1 MSETVVPL
9 LKSSARAIFTRAAMA
24 LNAVSDDATKLTFVT
39 AAATE
44 LAHDLDA
51 IDRLTETALAHG
63 LDPDTVQAA
72 IVKGIKKSPRK
83 KRREMQFT
91 PLSEIDPTPVRWLW
105 PDRVARK
112 FVLFCG
118 PPDVGK
124 TCALLDIAARVS
136 RGDPWP
142 DGSGNAP
149 LGSVLYL
156 TAEDGAAD
164 TIRTRA
170 EAAGADLARV
180 HVLQS
185 VTDEHGKVSTFN
197 LQRDLDLLTGHV
209 RRIGDVAMVAIDPIA
224 AYLGDNKDSHKA
236 SDVRGILSPLKDF
249 SEEHSVAVVGL
260 AHPSKSVDRAM
271 NAVGGSGAFVAASRA
286 TWLFVR
292 EVDGEGDETGRTLM
306 LSIKNNLSGR
316 RNNGLAYRIVGCD
329 LGNGITAP
337 RVAWD
342 HEPVT
347 VTADQALAMSADA
360 AGKGPEGDGTL
371 AEAMKWVREEFLVKE
386 RIEAADLAAW
396 AKSAGY
402 TERTLRTARS
412 KLGIV
417 TKRDGFGSGAK
428 YYLHLPPMDDTSVHG

>member
-1 MSETVVPL
+1 MSETVISI
-9 LKSSARAIFTRAAMA
+9 KSRAVFARASAALYA
-24 LNAVSDDATKLTFVT
+24 ASDDDAKIAFV
-39 AAATE
+39 AAAAGE
-44 LAHDLDA
+44 LAHDLEALGRLSESA
-51 IDRLTETALAHG
+51 INVHG
-63 LDPDTVQAA
+63 LPPDAVQAA

-83 KRREMQFT
+83 RRREMQFT

-124 TCALLDIAARVS
+124 TCALLDVAARVS

-142 DGSGNAP
+142 DGGGNAP
-149 LGSVLYL
+149 LGSVLYM

-170 EAAGADLARV
+170 EAAGADLAKV

-185 VTDEHGKVSTFN
+185 VTDENGKASSFN
-197 LQRDLDLLTGHV
+197 LQRDLDLLTEHV
-209 RRIGDVAMVAIDPIA
+209 RRIGDVVMVAIDPIA

-249 SEEHSVAVVGL
+249 SEEHAVAVVGL

-329 LGNGITAP
+329 LGNGISAP
-337 RVAWD
+337 RVSWD
-342 HEPVT
+342 HEPVN

-360 AGKGPEGDGTL
+360 TGKTPDGGNDAL
-371 AEAMKWVREEFLVKE
+371 ATAMKFIEEEFLAKE
-386 RIEAADLAAW
+386 RIEAVDLVTW
-396 AKSAGY
+396 AKRAGIS
-402 TERTLRTARS
+402 ESTLRRAKQ

-417 TKRDGFGSGAK
+417 SKRDGFGEGSKWYLSRPEGAQ
-428 YYLHLPPMDDTSVHG
+428 D

>member
-1 MSETVVPL
+1 MNETVVPITRGESRKAL
-9 LKSSARAIFTRAAMA
+9 SLTLRTLHAITDPQAQISAIK
-24 LNAVSDDATKLTFVT
+24 NG
-39 AAATE
+39 AAALAGDTE
-44 LAHDLDA
+44 A
-51 IDRLTETALAHG
+51 IDRISETALALGH
-63 LDPDTVQAA
+63 DPDVVQAA
-72 IVKGIKKSPRK
+72 IVEGMKKPPKK

-91 PLSEIDPTPVRWLW
+91 PLSEITPEPVRWLW
-105 PDRVARK
+105 PERVARK

-124 TCALLDIAARVS
+124 TCAVLDIAARVS

-149 LGSVLYL
+149 SGSVLYM

-170 EAAGADLARV
+170 EAAGADLAKV
-180 HVLQS
+180 HVLET
-185 VTDEHGKVSTFN
+185 VTDEQGKLSSFN
-197 LQRDLDLLTGHV
+197 MQRDLDLLTEHV
-209 RRIGDVAMVAIDPIA
+209 RRIGDVALIVVDPIS
-224 AYLGDNKDSHKA
+224 AYLGDGKDSHKA

-249 SEEHSVAVVGL
+249 SEEHSVAVIGL

-329 LGNGITAP
+329 LGNGISAP
-337 RVAWD
+337 RVSWD

-360 AGKGPEGDGTL
+360 AGKGPDGSGEAL
-371 AEAMKWVREEFLVKE
+371 ATAMKFITEEFLKE
-386 RIEAADLAAW
+386 KEIEAVELSEW
-396 AKSAGY
+396 ARKAGI
-402 TERTLRTARS
+402 TEKVLRTARG
-412 KLGIV
+412 KLGV
-417 TKRDGFGSGAK
+417 VSHREGFGKDGKFLLS
-428 YYLHLPPMDDTSVHG
+428 LPDPAP

>member
-1 MSETVVPL
+1 MTDTVISL
-9 LKSSARAIFTRAAMA
+9 RSRAAFARASAALHA
-24 LNAVSDDATKLTFVT
+24 ASDDAARLAFV
-39 AAATE
+39 ASFAVE

-51 IDRLTETALAHG
+51 LARLSESAINVHG
-63 LDPDTVQAA
+63 LDPDAVQAA
-72 IVKGIKKSPRK
+72 IVKGIKRSPRK
-83 KRREMQFT
+83 RRREMQFT

-124 TCALLDIAARVS
+124 TCALLDVAARVS

-149 LGSVLYL
+149 VGSVLYM
-156 TAEDGAAD
+156 TAEDGTAD
-164 TIRTRA
+164 TIRVRA

-185 VTDEHGKVSTFN
+185 VTDEGGKISTFN
-197 LQRDLDLLTGHV
+197 LQRDLDLLADHV

-236 SDVRGILSPLKDF
+236 SDVRGILSPMKDF
-249 SEEHSVAVVGL
+249 AEEHGVAVVGL

-337 RVAWD
+337 RVSWD
-342 HEPVT
+342 HELVT

-360 AGKGPEGDGTL
+360 AGKGPGDGDGAL
-371 AEAMKWVREEFLVKE
+371 SDAMKWIREEFLVKE
-386 RIEAADLAAW
+386 RIEAVELATW
-396 AKSAGY
+396 AKNAGIA
-402 TERTLRTARS
+402 ERTLKRARE
-412 KLGIV
+412 KLGV
-417 TKRDGFGSGAK
+417 ETRRDGFGPGAK
-428 YYLHLPPMDDTSVHG
+428 YYLTLPCARSMEGQE

>member
-1 MSETVVPL
+1 MSDVISI
-9 LKSSARAIFTRAAMA
+9 KSRAAFLRACTA
-24 LNAVSDDATKLTFVT
+24 LHAASDDAAKLMFIT
-39 AAATE
+39 AFAGE
-44 LAHDLDA
+44 LAHDLEA

-63 LDPDTVQAA
+63 LDPDAVQGAV
-72 IVKGIKKSPRK
+72 VKGMKKSPRK
-83 KRREMQFT
+83 RRREMQFT

-149 LGSVLYL
+149 LGSVLYM

-170 EAAGADLARV
+170 EAAGADLTKV

-185 VTDEHGKVSTFN
+185 VTDEGGKVSTFN
-197 LQRDLDLLTGHV
+197 MQRDLDLLAEHV
-209 RRIGDVAMVAIDPIA
+209 RRIGDVVMVAIDPIA

-236 SDVRGILSPLKDF
+236 SDVRSILSPLKDF
-249 SEEHSVAVVGL
+249 AEEHSVAVVGL

-337 RVAWD
+337 RVSWD
-342 HEPVT
+342 HEPVN

-360 AGKGPEGDGTL
+360 AGRASGGDTDALG
-371 AEAMKWVREEFLVKE
+371 EAVKWIQEEFLTKTE
-386 RIEAADLAAW
+386 IEAVEIATWARNANISAD
-396 AKSAGY
+396 
-402 TERTLRTARS
+402 TLKRARK
-412 KLGIV
+412 KLGVV
-417 TKRDGFGSGAK
+417 TRRDGFGPGAK
-428 YYLHLPPMDDTSVHG
+428 YYLSLPRSGSMEVEE